1 MTWASPA
8 TRLRRTTT
16 RTETLTFG
24 RWLGLAGLIAALM
37 LLWSLRQSLILVF
50 AAIVLAMALCT
61 LVGVVRRRLGC
72 GRGIALALSLLLLM
86 LVVAVIGT
94 AIIPAF
100 VEQFGELISKLPAAA
115 NALIDLLRDWMGR
128 ATRALYGSG
137 AGELAWLR
145 DGLIKGGEAPNLGG
159 GALRL
164 LGLAGGVGTGLV
176 QLLFVIA
183 VALMVAIQ
191 PEHYR
196 EVAVLLV
203 PSFYRRRFRNVLIA
217 CGEAL
222 SAWMAGVLI
231 SSICVGALAAIGL
244 SLLGVKLV
252 AANAVLAGVL
262 NVIPNVGPT
271 LSTVFPMSV
280 ALLESPWKALAVL
293 VLYVAV
299 QNLESYLITPSV
311 MHHQLRLLP
320 GLTLTA
326 QLVSTLIFGPLGL
339 LLALPLAVCLQV
351 IVREVLIQDILD
363 PWKRLRSS
371 RP

>member
-1 MTWASPA
+1 MS
-8 TRLRRTTT
+8 
-16 RTETLTFG
+16 FG
-24 RWLGLAGLIAALM
+24 QWVGLLALVAAL
-37 LLWSLRQSLILVF
+37 LILWTLRESLILLF
-50 AAIVLAMALCT
+50 AAIVLALALCT
-61 LVGVVRRRLGC
+61 LVGVVRRQLGC
-72 GRGIALALSLLLLM
+72 NRGVALVVSLLM
-86 LVVAVIGT
+86 VGLVVAVIST
-94 AIIPAF
+94 VIIPPF
-100 VEQFGELISKLPAAA
+100 VEQFAELLTKLPAAA
-115 NALIDLLRDWMGR
+115 AALLELVREWIGQASRM
-128 ATRALYGSG
+128 LYGSG
-137 AGELAWLR
+137 AGDLAWLR
-145 DGLIKGGEAPNLGG
+145 DGLMKGGEPPNLGG

-164 LGLAGGVGTGLV
+164 LGLAGGVGTGLL
-176 QLLFVIA
+176 QLLFVLA

-203 PSFYRRRFRNVLIA
+203 PSFYRRRFRGVLVK

-222 SAWMAGVLI
+222 SAWMVGVLI
-231 SSICVGALAAIGL
+231 SSLCVGTLAAIGL

-280 ALLESPWKALAVL
+280 ALLDSPWKSLAVL

-326 QLVSTLIFGPLGL
+326 QLFATLVFGPLGL
-339 LLALPLAVCLQV
+339 LLALPLAVCVQV
-351 IVREVLIQDILD
+351 IVREVVIHDMLD
-363 PWKRLRSS
+363 SWKRS
-371 RP
+371 RNGT